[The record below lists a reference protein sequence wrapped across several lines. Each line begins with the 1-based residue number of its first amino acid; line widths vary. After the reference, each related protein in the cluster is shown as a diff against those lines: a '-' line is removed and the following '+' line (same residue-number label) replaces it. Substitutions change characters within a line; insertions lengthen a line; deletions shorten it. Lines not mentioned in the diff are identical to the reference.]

1 MSYIEFE
8 KGVKDLSGKTIVS
21 RLLQMVIVL
30 FGISFITFLLTYLAP
45 GDPARATLLAQG
57 LMPSEA
63 EVEALREQM
72 GLNQPFIMQYINWL
86 GNMLHGDFGDSY
98 FQRAPVIQLLM
109 KALSVTA
116 ILAGCSYLFALVLG
130 VTIGVVAAVN
140 HGNAVDRSLMAIAV
154 LGISAPAFWV
164 ALILQIVFALGLH
177 WFPLSGTKTAA
188 HFVLPIIALGSRYFA
203 SIARVTRTAMLE
215 VLSQD
220 FMRTAESKGLR
231 KWQVI
236 LRHGLR
242 NALIPI
248 ITIAGTQLGDIFTG
262 SILVETI
269 FAMNG
274 IGSLMVNSINQRD
287 LPLIQ
292 GGVMYIAFICVVV
305 YLVVDIL
312 YAVVDPRIRLGG
324 GE

>member
-1 MSYIEFE
+1 MRDFLI
-8 KGVKDLSGKTIVS
+8 KRTVQALGVILA
-21 RLLQMVIVL
+21 
-30 FGISFITFLLTYLAP
+30 ISAITFFVLNVVP
-45 GDPARATLLAQG
+45 GDPVRIMLGELA
-57 LMPSEA
+57 SE
-63 EVEALREQM
+63 ESLETVRHNM
-72 GLNQPFIMQYINWL
+72 GLDKPIVTQYVSWL
-86 GNMLHGDFGDSY
+86 ANMLHGDFGTSY
-98 FQRAPVIQLLM
+98 FQRAPVMTLLM
-109 KALSVTA
+109 KALKVTA
-116 ILAGCSYLFALVLG
+116 ILAGYSYVFALVLG

-140 HGNAVDRSLMAIAV
+140 HGNVIDRALMAFAV

-164 ALILQIVFALGLH
+164 ALLLQIVFALRLGWL
-177 WFPLSGTKTAA
+177 PLSGTKTAV
-188 HFVLPIIALGSRYFA
+188 HFVLPVIALGSRYFA
-203 SIARVTRTAMLE
+203 SISRVTRTAMLE

-220 FMRTAESKGLR
+220 YMRTAESKGLR
-231 KWQVI
+231 KWTVI

-324 GE
+324 GDE

>member
-1 MSYIEFE
+1 MRDFLI
-8 KGVKDLSGKTIVS
+8 KRTVQAIL
-21 RLLQMVIVL
+21 VIL
-30 FGISFITFLLTYLAP
+30 AISAITFFVLNVVP
-45 GDPARATLLAQG
+45 GDPVRIMLGDLA
-57 LMPSEA
+57 SE
-63 EVEALREQM
+63 ESLETVRHRM
-72 GLNQPFIMQYINWL
+72 GLDQPIGVQYFNWL
-86 GNMLHGDFGDSY
+86 TNMLHGDFGDSY
-98 FQRAPVIQLLM
+98 FQRAPVLQLLM

-140 HGNAVDRSLMAIAV
+140 HGNAVDRALMSFAV

-164 ALILQIVFALGLH
+164 ALLLQIVFALNLH

-188 HFVLPIIALGSRYFA
+188 HFVLPVIALGSRYFA

-220 FMRTAESKGLR
+220 YMRTAESKGLR
-231 KWQVI
+231 KWVVI
-236 LRHGLR
+236 IRHGLR

-324 GE
+324 GDE